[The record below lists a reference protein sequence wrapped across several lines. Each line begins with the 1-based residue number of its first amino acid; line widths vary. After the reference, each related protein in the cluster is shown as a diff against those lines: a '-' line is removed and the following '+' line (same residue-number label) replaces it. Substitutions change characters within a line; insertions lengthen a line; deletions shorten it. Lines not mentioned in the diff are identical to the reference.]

1 MRTLAVCLLLAWPAS
16 VAASERPHTPTHTM
30 KRATRSKPVCQIGCR
45 IHKQRVAV
53 KFLRRKIV
61 RRSLVAYLPHPRKA
75 HLSWK
80 RTQVRRELSWWV
92 RTDRLTRKLARV
104 PLSRRIPRW
113 SQWQCIAH
121 YESMKIW
128 SMSPTSEPS
137 SGGAYWGGLQMDVSF
152 QHTYGEDMIRRHHGG
167 LANTWSEPEQITVAN
182 RAWQT
187 RGYQPW
193 PNTARSCGLL

>member
-16 VAASERPHTPTHTM
+16 VAASERPHTPPHTTTS
-30 KRATRSKPVCQIGCR
+30 ATRSQPVCEIGCR
-45 IHKQRVAV
+45 IHEQRVAV
-53 KFLRRKIV
+53 KTLRRKIV
-61 RRSLVAYLPHPRKA
+61 RRSLAAYLPHPRKA

-80 RTQVRRELSWWV
+80 RTQVRRELTWWV

-121 YESMKIW
+121 YESTKIW

-137 SGGAYWGGLQMDVSF
+137 SGGAYWGGLQMDIGF

-167 LANTWSEPEQITVAN
+167 LADTWSEPEQITVAN